1 MVNSISILILYS
13 RSQTDELWKR
23 IEDEV
28 LNSSQDFEG
37 KIKIPST
44 FQEIMVKLESAEV
57 FETLI
62 SYVEYK
68 EFE

>member
-1 MVNSISILILYS
+1 MSILVLYS
-13 RSQTDELWKR
+13 RPQTDELWKR

-37 KIKIPST
+37 KIKIRST

-57 FETLI
+57 FQSLMSYIDFETD
-62 SYVEYK
+62 V
-68 EFE
+68 